1 MKYIKLFEKKN
12 VGELYHVLDYS
23 KLLFVLDNNMI
34 KSYKAGGGRISTSR
48 SKMFNSY
55 LGSSPQAIF
64 KLVLDGDKLS
74 SKFKIKPFRYF
85 SKNGQGFEEFEEQ
98 IATSVIKDV
107 FKYVKSVVLIRE
119 NVESLMTLPWGDG
132 ISDYLTSIGAS
143 NGTLPEMIKIIKN
156 RLDKLGINFLVQNK
170 TVIEKDDKFIDFI
183 INHPIKEV
191 RTKKIVMYRGKL
203 SKERQF
209 SYDDSLVDL
218 SGKVVTRDLV
228 IGNSVIDINKFDYKE
243 INDDNIE
250 DIKNKIKDK
259 ETELSEEPLEP
270 YVFNIREETDG
281 VWKLSDF
288 RPLKWL

>member
-1 MKYIKLFEKKN
+1 MKYIKLFERKN

-119 NVESLMTLPWGDG
+119 NVESLMTNPWDDD

-250 DIKNKIKDK
+250 DIKNEIKDK

>member
-1 MKYIKLFEKKN
+1 MKYIKLFERKN

-85 SKNGQGFEEFEEQ
+85 SKNGRGFEEFEEQ

-119 NVESLMTLPWGDG
+119 NVESLMTNPWDDD

-250 DIKNKIKDK
+250 DIKNEIKDK

>member
-1 MKYIKLFEKKN
+1 MKYIKLFERKN

-85 SKNGQGFEEFEEQ
+85 SKNGRGFEEFEEQ

-107 FKYVKSVVLIRE
+107 FKYIKSVVLIRK
-119 NVESLMTLPWGDG
+119 NVEDLMTNPWDDD

-250 DIKNKIKDK
+250 DIKNEIKDK

-281 VWKLSDF
+281 VWELSDF